1 MDTYNHLNFNE
12 THNRA
17 SKHDIFYRNL
27 LGIGI
32 LNPFTS

>member
-1 MDTYNHLNFNE
+1 MDTYNYLKVNE
-12 THNRA
+12 THDRA
-17 SKHDIFYRNL
+17 SKHDICYRNL